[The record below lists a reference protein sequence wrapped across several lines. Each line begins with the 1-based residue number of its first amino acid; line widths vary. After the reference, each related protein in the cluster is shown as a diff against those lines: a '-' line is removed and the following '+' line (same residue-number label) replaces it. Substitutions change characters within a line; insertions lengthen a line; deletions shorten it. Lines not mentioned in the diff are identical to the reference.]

1 MAQVGCAS
9 GEELK
14 KAVGCVAAGV
24 GFVRVAELD
33 DSPGSDFSS
42 TWLCAVLEGD
52 DRLGAAVPY
61 G

>member
-1 MAQVGCAS
+1 
-9 GEELK
+9 LK